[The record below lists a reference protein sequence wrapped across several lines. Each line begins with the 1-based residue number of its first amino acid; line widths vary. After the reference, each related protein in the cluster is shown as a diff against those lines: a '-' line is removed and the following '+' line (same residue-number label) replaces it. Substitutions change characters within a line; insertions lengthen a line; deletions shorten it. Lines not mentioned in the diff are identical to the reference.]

1 MKKLGKTTFCL
12 GLQLSHLPGGAIFL
26 HQTTYTRKLLRR
38 FGMDKSNPLS
48 TPMIG
53 RSKSSDDPYTP
64 CEEEEDEYQDC
75 GQYLAA
81 VGALLYL
88 STYTRPDISFV
99 VSVLARHSQRPSVRH
114 WHGVKHLLRYLR
126 GTEDLGLLYTQG
138 GQESVV
144 GYADA
149 GFRSDETSGKSQTG
163 YIFLKNNA
171 PITWK
176 SVKQTMTATSTNHS
190 ELIAF
195 HEAAREVVW
204 IRNLDKTIKN
214 QCGLNYDGQST
225 IIYEDNA
232 ACVAQVSKGFI
243 KSDRVKHIP
252 PQLFGY
258 TQELIQTKQIEVK
271 KVESSQN
278 LADLLT
284 KALPAHTHKRLI
296 SQAGMRSLQESS
308 PN

>member
-1 MKKLGKTTFCL
+1 MKKLGQITFCL

-38 FGMDKSNPLS
+38 FGMDKANPLS

-53 RSKSSDDPYTP
+53 RSKSSDDHYTP
-64 CEEEEDEYQDC
+64 YEEEEDEYQ
-75 GQYLAA
+75 
-81 VGALLYL
+81 GALLYL
-88 STYTRPDISFV
+88 STYTCPDISFA
-99 VSVLARHSQRPSVRH
+99 VSVLAHHSQQPSVRY
-114 WHGVKHLLRYLR
+114 WHRVKHFLRYLR
-126 GTEDLGLLYTQG
+126 GTEDLGLLYTKG
-138 GQESVV
+138 GQEAVV

-163 YIFLKNNA
+163 YMFLKNNA

-176 SVKQTMTATSTNHS
+176 SVKQTVTATFTNHS

-195 HEAAREVVW
+195 HEAAREAIW
-204 IRNLDKTIKN
+204 IRNLDKTIKA
-214 QCGLNYDGQST
+214 QCGLNYDNQAT
-225 IIYEDNA
+225 IIFEDNA
-232 ACVAQVSKGFI
+232 ACVAQVSEGFI

-252 PQLFGY
+252 PQIFGY
-258 TQELIQTKQIEVK
+258 TQELIQTKQIEVQ

-278 LADLLT
+278 LADILT
-284 KALPAHTHKRLI
+284 KALPAHTHKRLLF
-296 SQAGMRSLQESS
+296 QAGMRSLHEIA